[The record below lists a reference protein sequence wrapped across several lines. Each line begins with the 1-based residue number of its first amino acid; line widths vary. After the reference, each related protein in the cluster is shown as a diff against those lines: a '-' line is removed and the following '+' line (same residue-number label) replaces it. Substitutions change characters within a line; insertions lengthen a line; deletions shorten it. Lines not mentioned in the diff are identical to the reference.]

1 MFQKITQIVKNKSVF
16 NDSERKSMALYY
28 SKNIT
33 WICDLWEVCQN
44 KDFCNVGMPS
54 EDNKILEFNEYQK
67 FDKAPFKQIL
77 NV

>member
-1 MFQKITQIVKNKSVF
+1 MIPNGKGWHYITVKELPVLL
-16 NDSERKSMALYY
+16 RGIT
-28 SKNIT
+28 SKHPV
-33 WICDLWEVCQN
+33 DLWKVCQN

-54 EDNKILEFNEYQK
+54 EDNKILEFNKYQK